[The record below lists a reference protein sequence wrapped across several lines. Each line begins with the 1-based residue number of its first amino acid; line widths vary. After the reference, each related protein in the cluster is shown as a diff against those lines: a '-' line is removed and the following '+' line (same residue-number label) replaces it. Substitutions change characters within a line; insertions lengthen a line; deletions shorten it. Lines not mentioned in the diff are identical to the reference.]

1 MQSCLI
7 LFLKCRGF
15 CAIECISKCSEASHL
30 LSIQP
35 VKKNEWPPHCALFQR
50 DLWQNS
56 NSIIA
61 LFENL
66 GMSEPNYYLKTGQHR
81 TLSITLGRHLC
92 IVLHSF
98 THTKESNWKRGAWQ
112 ICTTLQM
119 FSALHNHS
127 KEFQKCSHST
137 HPPYIHMLVKF
148 NHPCTSVSVY

>member
-66 GMSEPNYYLKTGQHR
+66 GVSEPNYYLKTRQHR

-98 THTKESNWKRGAWQ
+98 THTKENNWKRGAWQ
-112 ICTTLQM
+112 MYDPANVLSSTQSQQGVPEM
-119 FSALHNHS
+119 FS
-127 KEFQKCSHST
+127 
-137 HPPYIHMLVKF
+137 F
-148 NHPCTSVSVY
+148 NPSSLLSYAGKVQPSMYLC